1 MINEHTIEALR
12 GQLSDGN
19 YNNKDI
25 ERYLKN
31 QIEQL
36 ELLLKTVEP
45 NERIIKFFYREVYS
59 QLYFLEDKP
68 ENVENRAMVLYDIK
82 SARKRRLRELRK
94 KRKEREENN
103 ND

>member
-1 MINEHTIEALR
+1 MINEHNIEALK

-25 ERYLKN
+25 EKYLKN
-31 QIEQL
+31 QIERL
-36 ELLLKTVEP
+36 ELLIKTLEP
-45 NERIIKFFYREVYS
+45 NERMIKFFYCDLSS
-59 QLYFLEDKP
+59 QLVNLEDKP
-68 ENVENRAMVLYDIK
+68 ENLENRALILYEVN
-82 SARKRRLRELRK
+82 SARRRLRELRK

>member
-1 MINEHTIEALR
+1 MINEHTIEALK

-19 YNNKDI
+19 YNNNDI

-36 ELLLKTVEP
+36 ELLLKTLEP
-45 NERIIKFFYREVYS
+45 NERMIKFFYRDLSSRLVN
-59 QLYFLEDKP
+59 LEDKP
-68 ENVENRAMVLYDIK
+68 ENLENRALILYEVK
-82 SARKRRLRELRK
+82 SARRRRLRALRR

-103 ND
+103 DD

>member
-1 MINEHTIEALR
+1 MINEHSIEALR
-12 GQLSDGN
+12 GQLQDRH
-19 YNNKDI
+19 YNNQDI
-25 ERYLKN
+25 EKYLKN

-36 ELLLKTVEP
+36 ELLLKTLEP
-45 NERIIKFFYREVYS
+45 NERVVKFFYS
-59 QLYFLEDKP
+59 QLSSQLATLEDKP
-68 ENVENRAMVLYDIK
+68 ENTENRVMVLYDIK